1 MNCESDHKDVIA
13 ENERLRQRIRELE
26 EADKERDHLRAALG
40 RSEEHVRL
48 FVTYTPAAF
57 AMFDRDMRYIL
68 VSHRHLADFG
78 LREEDV
84 LGRSHYEI
92 FPDMPEHWKA
102 IHQRCL
108 AGASEGNDEEPFPRA
123 DGHVE
128 WGSWRIF
135 PWHTTTG
142 EIGGIVLFSE
152 VITKR
157 KQLEDKLRM
166 QAKTL
171 LELSAPIV
179 PIRQGVLVLPLVGA
193 LDAARAQQM
202 MENLLGKVVER
213 QARVA
218 IIDVTGVPDIDT
230 GSASALLQVARAVRL
245 LGAQVV
251 LTGIRPE
258 VSQAIVRLDID
269 LAGIVTRRD
278 LQSGIAF
285 ATATSPGASSPSP
298 P

>member
-1 MNCESDHKDVIA
+1 MTCDVDYSDVIA

-26 EADKERDHLRAALG
+26 RAEEERARLQEALR

-57 AMFDRDMRYIL
+57 AMFDRDMRY
-68 VSHRHLADFG
+68 VMASHRYRTDLG
-78 LREEDV
+78 LGDQELV
-84 LGRSHYEI
+84 GRSHYEL
-92 FPDMPEHWKA
+92 FPDVPEHWKA

-108 AGASEGNDEEPFPRA
+108 AGASEGNDEEPFPRS
-123 DGHVE
+123 DGRVE
-128 WGSWRIF
+128 WGMWKIF
-135 PWHTTTG
+135 PWYAPNG
-142 EIGGIVLFSE
+142 EIGGIMLFTE

-157 KQLEDKLRM
+157 KQLEDQLRM

-179 PIRQGVLVLPLVGA
+179 PISQGVLVLPLVGA
-193 LDAARAQQM
+193 LDTARAEQM
-202 MENLLGKVVER
+202 MENLLSKVVER

-218 IIDVTGVPDIDT
+218 IIDVTGVPHIDT
-230 GSASALLQVARAVRL
+230 ASANALLQVARAVRL

-258 VSQAIVRLDID
+258 VSQAIVGLDID
-269 LAGIVTRRD
+269 LSCIVTRRD

-285 ATATSPGASSPSP
+285 ATATNLPAAPPSP
-298 P
+298 R

>member
-1 MNCESDHKDVIA
+1 MSGDSNYSDVVA
-13 ENERLRQRIRELE
+13 ENQRLRQRIRELE
-26 EADKERDHLRAALG
+26 QADEERERLLVALR

-57 AMFDRDMRYIL
+57 AMFDRDMRYVL
-68 VSHRHLADFG
+68 ASQRYGADFG
-78 LREEDV
+78 MDSRDLI
-84 LGRSHYEI
+84 GRSHYEI
-92 FPDMPEHWKA
+92 FPEIPGHWKA

-128 WGSWRIF
+128 WGSWKIF
-135 PWHTTTG
+135 PWHTATG
-142 EIGGIVLFSE
+142 EIGGIMLFTE

-157 KQLEDKLRM
+157 KQLEDTLRM

-171 LELSAPIV
+171 MELSAPIV
-179 PIRQGVLVLPLVGA
+179 PISQGVLVLPLVGV
-193 LDAARAQQM
+193 LDAGRAQQM

-218 IIDVTGVPDIDT
+218 IIDVTGVPHIDT
-230 GSASALLQVARAVRL
+230 GSANALLQVARAVRL

-258 VSQAIVRLDID
+258 VSQAIVGLDID

-285 ATATSPGASSPSP
+285 AATASPGAPSPSP
-298 P
+298 R

>member
-1 MNCESDHKDVIA
+1 MNVIA
-13 ENERLRQRIRELE
+13 ENERLKQRIRELE
-26 EADKERDHLRAALG
+26 QAEEERDRLQAALR

-57 AMFDRDMRYIL
+57 AMFDREMRY
-68 VSHRHLADFG
+68 VMASVRYRADFG
-78 LREEDV
+78 LGDQE
-84 LGRSHYEI
+84 LIGRSHYEI
-92 FPDMPEHWKA
+92 FPDVPEHWKA
-102 IHQRCL
+102 IHKRCL
-108 AGASEGNDEEPFPRA
+108 AGASEGNDEEPFPRS

-128 WGSWRIF
+128 WGMWKIF
-135 PWHTTTG
+135 PWYAATG
-142 EIGGIVLFSE
+142 EIGGIMLFTE

-157 KQLEDKLRM
+157 KQLEDTLRM

-179 PIRQGVLVLPLVGA
+179 PISQGVLVLPLVGA
-193 LDAARAQQM
+193 LDSARAEQM
-202 MENLLGKVVER
+202 MENLLAKVVER

-218 IIDVTGVPDIDT
+218 IIDVTGVPHIDT
-230 GSASALLQVARAVRL
+230 SSANALLQVARAVRL

-258 VSQAIVRLDID
+258 VSQAIVGLNID
-269 LAGIVTRRD
+269 LTGIVTRRD

-285 ATATSPGASSPSP
+285 ATATGPAASSPSVR
-298 P
+298 

>member
-1 MNCESDHKDVIA
+1 MSGESDHVDTVA
-13 ENERLRQRIRELE
+13 ESQCLRQRIQELE
-26 EADKERDHLRAALG
+26 QAEEERDRLREALR

-48 FVTYTPAAF
+48 FITYTPAAF
-57 AMFDRDMRYIL
+57 AMFDRDMRY
-68 VSHRHLADFG
+68 VMASQRYGADFG
-78 LREEDV
+78 LDARE
-84 LGRSHYEI
+84 LIGRSHYEV
-92 FPDMPEHWKA
+92 FPDVPEHWKA

-108 AGASEGNDEEPFPRA
+108 AGASEGNDEEPFLRS

-128 WGSWRIF
+128 WGMWKIF
-135 PWHTTTG
+135 PWYTATG
-142 EIGGIVLFSE
+142 EIGGIMLFTE

-157 KQLEDKLRM
+157 KQLEDQLRM

-179 PIRQGVLVLPLVGA
+179 PLSQGVLVLPLVGA
-193 LDAARAQQM
+193 LDAVRAQQM

-218 IIDVTGVPDIDT
+218 IIDVTGVPHIDT
-230 GSASALLQVARAVRL
+230 TSASALLQVARAVRL

-258 VSQAIVRLDID
+258 VAQAIVGLDID

-285 ATATSPGASSPSP
+285 ATTVNLGGAAT
-298 P
+298 

>member
-1 MNCESDHKDVIA
+1 MSRDTDYKDVA
-13 ENERLRQRIRELE
+13 EEHERLRQRIRELE
-26 EADKERDHLRAALG
+26 QVEAERDHLREALR

-48 FVTYTPAAF
+48 FVAYTPAAF
-57 AMFDRDMRYIL
+57 AMFDREMRY
-68 VSHRHLADFG
+68 VMASHRYRAEFG
-78 LREEDV
+78 LGDQEII
-84 LGRSHYEI
+84 GRCHYEV
-92 FPDMPEHWKA
+92 FPDVPEHWKV

-128 WGSWRIF
+128 WGMWKIF
-135 PWHTTTG
+135 PWHTSTG
-142 EIGGIVLFSE
+142 EIGGIMLFTE

-157 KQLEDKLRM
+157 KQLEDTLRM

-171 LELSAPIV
+171 MELSAPIV
-179 PIRQGVLVLPLVGA
+179 PISQGVLVLPLVGV
-193 LDAARAQQM
+193 LDAGRAQQM

-218 IIDVTGVPDIDT
+218 IIDVTGVPHIDT
-230 GSASALLQVARAVRL
+230 GSANALLQVARAVRL

-258 VSQAIVRLDID
+258 VSQAIVGLDID

-285 ATATSPGASSPSP
+285 AATANLSASSPR
-298 P
+298 

>member
-1 MNCESDHKDVIA
+1 MDSDSNYKDAVA
-13 ENERLRQRIRELE
+13 ENEGLKQRIRELE
-26 EADKERDHLRAALG
+26 EERDRLNAAL
-40 RSEEHVRL
+40 RQSEELVRL

-57 AMFDRDMRYIL
+57 AMFDREMRYIRA
-68 VSHRHLADFG
+68 SQRYLADFK
-78 LREEDV
+78 LREEDII
-84 LGRSHYEI
+84 GQCHYDI
-92 FPDMPEHWKA
+92 FPDIPEHWKA

-108 AGASEGNDEEPFPRA
+108 AGATEANEEEPFPRA
-123 DGHVE
+123 DGTVE
-128 WGSWRIF
+128 WGSWRIS
-135 PWHTTTG
+135 PWYTTTG
-142 EIGGIVLFSE
+142 EVGGIMLFSE

-179 PIRQGVLVLPLVGA
+179 PISQGVLVLPLVGV
-193 LDAARAQQM
+193 LDSARAQQV

-218 IIDVTGVPDIDT
+218 IIDVTGVPHIDT
-230 GSASALLQVARAVRL
+230 SSANALLQVARAVRL
-245 LGAQVV
+245 LGAQIV

-258 VSQAIVRLDID
+258 VSQAIVGLNID
-269 LAGIVTRRD
+269 LTGIVTRRD

-285 ATATSPGASSPSP
+285 ATAV
-298 P
+298 

>member
-1 MNCESDHKDVIA
+1 MSRDADYIDIVE
-13 ENERLRQRIRELE
+13 ENQRLKQRIRDLE
-26 EADKERDHLRAALG
+26 QADEERARLQEALR

-48 FVTYTPAAF
+48 FLTYTPAAF
-57 AMFDRDMRYIL
+57 AMFDRDMRY
-68 VSHRHLADFG
+68 VMASQRYGTDFG
-78 LREEDV
+78 LDHREL
-84 LGRSHYEI
+84 LGRSHYEV
-92 FPDMPEHWKA
+92 FPDVPEHWKA

-108 AGASEGNDEEPFPRA
+108 AGAAEGNDEEPFPRA

-128 WGSWRIF
+128 WGSWKIF
-135 PWHTTTG
+135 PWHTMTG
-142 EIGGIVLFSE
+142 EIGGIMLFTE
-152 VITKR
+152 VITERKR
-157 KQLEDKLRM
+157 LEDTLRT

-179 PIRQGVLVLPLVGA
+179 PISQGVLVLPLVGA

-202 MENLLGKVVER
+202 MESLLGKVIER

-218 IIDVTGVPDIDT
+218 IIDVTGVPHIDT
-230 GSASALLQVARAVRL
+230 SSANALLQVARAVRL

-258 VSQAIVRLDID
+258 VAQAIVGLDID
-269 LAGIVTRRD
+269 LAGIATRRD

-285 ATATSPGASSPSP
+285 ATTSSLPGSSP
-298 P
+298 

>member
-1 MNCESDHKDVIA
+1 MTCDSDCKDVVA

-26 EADKERDHLRAALG
+26 EERDHLQAAL
-40 RSEEHVRL
+40 RRAEEHVRL

-68 VSHRHLADFG
+68 VSRRHLDDFN
-78 LREEDV
+78 LREEEV
-84 LGRSHYEI
+84 IGRSHYEV
-92 FPDMPEHWKA
+92 FPDIPEHWKE

-108 AGASEGNDEEPFPRA
+108 AGATEGNDEEPFPRA
-123 DGHVE
+123 DGTIE
-128 WGSWRIF
+128 WGSWKIS

-157 KQLEDKLRM
+157 KQLEDQLRM

-179 PIRQGVLVLPLVGA
+179 PISQGVLVLPLVGV
-193 LDAARAQQM
+193 LDSARAQQV
-202 MENLLGKVVER
+202 MENLLNKVVER

-218 IIDVTGVPDIDT
+218 IIDVTGVPHIDT
-230 GSASALLQVARAVRL
+230 ASANALLQVARAVRL

-258 VSQAIVRLDID
+258 VSQAIVSLNID
-269 LAGIVTRRD
+269 LTGIVTRRD

-285 ATATSPGASSPSP
+285 ATEMSPAT
-298 P
+298 

>member
-1 MNCESDHKDVIA
+1 MNADSNYEEVVA
-13 ENERLRQRIRELE
+13 ENARLRERVRELE
-26 EADKERDHLRAALG
+26 QADEERERLRAALR
-40 RSEEHVRL
+40 RSEELVRL

-68 VSHRHLADFG
+68 VSKRHLDDFG

-84 LGRSHYEI
+84 LGRCHYDV
-92 FPDMPEHWKA
+92 FPDMPKHWKA
-102 IHQRCL
+102 IHERCL

-123 DGHVE
+123 NGHVE
-128 WGSWRIF
+128 WGSWKLF
-135 PWHTTTG
+135 PWHTPSG
-142 EIGGIVLFSE
+142 EIGGIMLFSE

-157 KQLEDKLRM
+157 KQLEDQLRM

-179 PIRQGVLVLPLVGA
+179 PISQGVLVLPLVGA
-193 LDAARAQQM
+193 LDAARAEQM
-202 MENLLGKVVER
+202 MQNLLAKVVER

-218 IIDVTGVPDIDT
+218 IIDVTGVPHIDT
-230 GSASALLQVARAVRL
+230 SSANALLQVARAVRL

-258 VSQAIVRLDID
+258 VSQAIVSLNID
-269 LAGIVTRRD
+269 LTGIVTRRD

-285 ATATSPGASSPSP
+285 ATTTTPGASSPASS
-298 P
+298 

>member
-1 MNCESDHKDVIA
+1 MISDSDYSDVVA
-13 ENERLRQRIRELE
+13 ENERLKQRVRELE
-26 EADKERDHLRAALG
+26 QAEEERDHLRAALR
-40 RSEEHVRL
+40 RSEEQVRL
-48 FVTYTPAAF
+48 FITYTPAAF
-57 AMFDRDMRYIL
+57 AIFDREMRYIL
-68 VSHRHLADFG
+68 ASRRHLEDFN

-84 LGRSHYEI
+84 IGRCHYDI
-92 FPDMPEHWKA
+92 FPDAPAHWKE

-108 AGASEGNDEEPFPRA
+108 AGASEGNDEEPYRRA

-128 WGSWRIF
+128 WGSWKIF
-135 PWHTTTG
+135 PWHTVTG

-157 KQLEDKLRM
+157 KQLEDQLRM
-166 QAKTL
+166 QAKAL

-179 PIRQGVLVLPLVGA
+179 PISQGVLVLPLVGA
-193 LDAARAQQM
+193 LDTARAQQM
-202 MENLLGKVVER
+202 MESLLAKVVER

-218 IIDVTGVPDIDT
+218 IIDVTGVPHIDT
-230 GSASALLQVARAVRL
+230 ASANALLQVARAVRL

-258 VSQAIVRLDID
+258 VSQAIVGLNID
-269 LAGIVTRRD
+269 LSGIVTRRD

-285 ATATSPGASSPSP
+285 ATATNPAVSSLPAG
-298 P
+298 

>member
-1 MNCESDHKDVIA
+1 MTCDSSYEDVVA

-26 EADKERDHLRAALG
+26 QADEERERLRAAL
-40 RSEEHVRL
+40 RRAEEHVRL

-78 LREEDV
+78 LREEEV
-84 LGRSHYEI
+84 IGRTHYEV

-108 AGASEGNDEEPFPRA
+108 AGASEGNDEEPFPRS

-128 WGSWRIF
+128 WGSWKIF

-142 EIGGIVLFSE
+142 EIGGIMLFSE
-152 VITKR
+152 VITRR
-157 KQLEDKLRM
+157 KQLEDQLRM
-166 QAKTL
+166 QARTL

-179 PIRQGVLVLPLVGA
+179 PISQGVLVLPLVGV
-193 LDAARAQQM
+193 LDSARAQQV
-202 MENLLGKVVER
+202 MESLLGKVVER

-218 IIDVTGVPDIDT
+218 IIDVTGVPHIDT
-230 GSASALLQVARAVRL
+230 ASANALLQVARAVRL

-258 VSQAIVRLDID
+258 VSQAIVGLDID
-269 LAGIVTRRD
+269 LTGIVTRRD

-285 ATATSPGASSPSP
+285 ATATSPAASSPSP

>member
-1 MNCESDHKDVIA
+1 MNGDVDYSDVAA

-26 EADKERDHLRAALG
+26 QAEEERDRLRGALS

-48 FVTYTPAAF
+48 FMTYTPAAF
-57 AMFDRDMRYIL
+57 AMFDRDMRY
-68 VSHRHLADFG
+68 VMASQRYGADFG
-78 LREEDV
+78 LDSRALIGRCHYDV
-84 LGRSHYEI
+84 
-92 FPDMPEHWKA
+92 FPDVPEHWKA
-102 IHQRCL
+102 VHQRCL

-128 WGSWRIF
+128 WGSWKIF
-135 PWHTTTG
+135 PWYTLDG
-142 EIGGIVLFSE
+142 EIGGIMLFQE

-157 KQLEDKLRM
+157 KQLEDTLRK

-179 PIRQGVLVLPLVGA
+179 PISQGVLVLPLVGG
-193 LDAARAQQM
+193 LDAARAEQVL
-202 MENLLGKVVER
+202 ESLLGKVVER

-218 IIDVTGVPDIDT
+218 IIDVTGVPHIDT
-230 GSASALLQVARAVRL
+230 TSANALLRVAQAVRL
-245 LGAQVV
+245 LGARVV

-258 VSQAIVRLDID
+258 VAQAIVGLGID
-269 LAGIVTRRD
+269 LAGVVTRRD

-285 ATATSPGASSPSP
+285 ATSSSPADASP
-298 P
+298 